1 MNLYTRRVGVSIW
14 LFLHRFRILRQ
25 RPGRDN
31 RAQAVHL
38 YSLSENSDLAHI
50 PEAFYRRRQ
59 PGSGLIECASVSPSI
74 LPRMSRL
81 NPRQQEAVNYVGGP
95 LLVLAGAGSGK
106 TSVITRKIAHLVQ
119 KCGIQAR
126 HIVAMTFTNKAAR
139 EMKERVGTLLK
150 GSEARGLTVSTFHN
164 LGMNI
169 IRKEYAALGYKPGFS
184 IFDDGDIKA
193 LLTDIMQKEYAG
205 DDGADEIKNYID
217 SWKNDL
223 ILPDEAL
230 AGARGPKEQT
240 AAIVYLHYQRT
251 LKAYNAVDF
260 NDLIL
265 LPVKLFQEHKDIL
278 EKWQNRIRYLL
289 VDEYQDT
296 NSSQY
301 LLVKLLVGMRNQITV
316 VGDDDQSI
324 YAWRGARP
332 ENLMLLKEDYPS
344 LKVVMLE
351 QNYRSTSRILKCA
364 NTLIANNPHAFEK
377 QLWSEMGMG
386 DEIRVIRTR
395 NEDAECER
403 VALEILT
410 EHLRT
415 ERPYSDF
422 AILYR
427 GNYQAK
433 LMELKLQHHQIPY
446 RLSGGTSFFARQEV
460 KDLMS
465 YFRLLVNPDDDNAFL
480 RVINVPRR
488 EIGSTTLEKLGNYAT
503 ERKISMY
510 AATDEIG
517 LGEHLDSRYT
527 ERLARFKRWMDGVR
541 QQCAQSDPIAA
552 LRSMI
557 MDIDYEQWLRQNASS
572 DKVAEARMGNVWF
585 LVEALKNTLE
595 KDEDGEMTI
604 EEAIGKLVLRDMLER
619 QQEEEDGA
627 EGVQMMTMHA
637 SKGLE
642 FPSVYIIGFE
652 EEILPHRSS
661 IEADSIEEERRLA
674 YVGITR
680 AKRNLALTF
689 AAKRKQYGEIID
701 CTPSRFLDELPQEDL
716 VWEGQEDAPVEVKA
730 ARGNDA
736 LANMRAMLK
745 K

>member
-1 MNLYTRRVGVSIW
+1 
-14 LFLHRFRILRQ
+14 
-25 RPGRDN
+25 
-31 RAQAVHL
+31 
-38 YSLSENSDLAHI
+38 
-50 PEAFYRRRQ
+50 
-59 PGSGLIECASVSPSI
+59 
-74 LPRMSRL
+74 MSRL

-119 KCGIQAR
+119 HCGIQAR

-150 GSEARGLTVSTFHN
+150 GAEARGLTVSTFHN

-205 DDGADEIKNYID
+205 DDGADEVKNYID

-223 ILPDEAL
+223 ILPDQAL
-230 AGARGPKEQT
+230 ANARNPKEQT
-240 AAIVYLHYQRT
+240 AAVVYLHYQRT

-332 ENLMLLKEDYPS
+332 ENLMLLKQDYPS

-465 YFRLLVNPDDDNAFL
+465 YFRLLVNPDDDNAYL

-488 EIGSTTLEKLGNYAT
+488 EIGSTTLEKLGNYAS

-510 AATDEIG
+510 TASDELG
-517 LGEHLDSRYT
+517 LAEHLDSRYT
-527 ERLARFKRWMDGVR
+527 ERLSRFKRYMDKIR
-541 QQCAQSDPIAA
+541 EQCAGNDPIGAI
-552 LRSMI
+552 RSMV
-557 MDIDYEQWLRQNASS
+557 MDIDYESWLRQNASS

-585 LVEALKNTLE
+585 LVEALKNTLD
-595 KDEDGEMTI
+595 KDEDGDMTV
-604 EEAIGKLVLRDMLER
+604 EDAIGKLVLRDMLER
-619 QQEEEDGA
+619 QQEEEEGA

-661 IEADSIEEERRLA
+661 IEADTIEEERRLA

-680 AKRNLALTF
+680 AKRNLTLTF

-701 CTPSRFLDELPQEDL
+701 CTPSRFLDELPPEDL
-716 VWEGQEDAPVEVKA
+716 VWEGQEDTPVEVKA

-745 K
+745 R